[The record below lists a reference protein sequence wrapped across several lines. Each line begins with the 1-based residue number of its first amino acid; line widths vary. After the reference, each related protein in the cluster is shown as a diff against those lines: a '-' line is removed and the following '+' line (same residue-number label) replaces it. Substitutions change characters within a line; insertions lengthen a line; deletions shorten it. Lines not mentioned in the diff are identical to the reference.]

1 MSKGGQGA
9 RDLSAD
15 KARALALFP
24 VSRETQDRLDQFVE
38 TLLRWQDRLNLIANS
53 TIGEI
58 WTRHIA
64 DSLQLLPLAPQAR
77 TWVDLGSG
85 GGFPG
90 MVVACALAEEAGT
103 RVHLVESNGKKAAFL
118 REAVR
123 ATGTPVVVHA
133 IRAEKF
139 GESCAEPVDAV
150 TARALAP
157 LKTLCDQAFPFI
169 SRGAIGLF
177 PKGQDVDAEL
187 TEAAKYWR
195 LEAFKSAQQDQ
206 SRRFDRPDSRS
217 RGSIERQIRL
227 GADSGGL
234 RGHRSTNGKL
244 PMTESATSNQP
255 ADTPVVAFDKPAVK
269 PGSARPRVLGI
280 ANQKGGVG
288 KTTTAINLGT
298 ALAAIGEH
306 VLIVDLDPQGNASTG
321 LGIERKSRR
330 TSTYDVLTGAAPMRD
345 AVLQTAVPQLY
356 IAPSTLDLS
365 GLELEI
371 GQQRDRAFRLRNAL
385 RQLNTGV
392 RPYDFTYVLVDCPP
406 SLNLLTVNA
415 MAAADSILV
424 PLQCEFFALEGL
436 SQLLKTVEQVKTTL
450 NPTLSIHGI
459 VLTMYDSRNNLSN
472 QVVADVRQFMGNKV
486 YETIIPRNVRI
497 SEAPSYGKPVLVY
510 DLKCVGS
517 EAYLRLA
524 TEIIQREK
532 ALKAG

>member
-1 MSKGGQGA
+1 
-9 RDLSAD
+9 
-15 KARALALFP
+15 
-24 VSRETQDRLDQFVE
+24 
-38 TLLRWQDRLNLIANS
+38 
-53 TIGEI
+53 
-58 WTRHIA
+58 
-64 DSLQLLPLAPQAR
+64 
-77 TWVDLGSG
+77 
-85 GGFPG
+85 
-90 MVVACALAEEAGT
+90 
-103 RVHLVESNGKKAAFL
+103 
-118 REAVR
+118 
-123 ATGTPVVVHA
+123 
-133 IRAEKF
+133 
-139 GESCAEPVDAV
+139 
-150 TARALAP
+150 
-157 LKTLCDQAFPFI
+157 
-169 SRGAIGLF
+169 
-177 PKGQDVDAEL
+177 
-187 TEAAKYWR
+187 
-195 LEAFKSAQQDQ
+195 
-206 SRRFDRPDSRS
+206 
-217 RGSIERQIRL
+217 
-227 GADSGGL
+227 
-234 RGHRSTNGKL
+234 
-244 PMTESATSNQP
+244 MTESPSSNQP
-255 ADTPVVAFDKPAVK
+255 ADTPVVAFGKPAVK
-269 PGSARPRVLGI
+269 PDSARPRVLGI

-345 AVLQTAVPQLY
+345 AVLPTAVPQLY

-385 RQLNTGV
+385 RQLNTGA

-436 SQLLKTVEQVKTTL
+436 SQLLKTVEQVRTTL

>member
-1 MSKGGQGA
+1 
-9 RDLSAD
+9 
-15 KARALALFP
+15 
-24 VSRETQDRLDQFVE
+24 
-38 TLLRWQDRLNLIANS
+38 
-53 TIGEI
+53 
-58 WTRHIA
+58 
-64 DSLQLLPLAPQAR
+64 
-77 TWVDLGSG
+77 
-85 GGFPG
+85 
-90 MVVACALAEEAGT
+90 
-103 RVHLVESNGKKAAFL
+103 
-118 REAVR
+118 
-123 ATGTPVVVHA
+123 
-133 IRAEKF
+133 
-139 GESCAEPVDAV
+139 
-150 TARALAP
+150 
-157 LKTLCDQAFPFI
+157 
-169 SRGAIGLF
+169 
-177 PKGQDVDAEL
+177 
-187 TEAAKYWR
+187 
-195 LEAFKSAQQDQ
+195 
-206 SRRFDRPDSRS
+206 
-217 RGSIERQIRL
+217 
-227 GADSGGL
+227 
-234 RGHRSTNGKL
+234 
-244 PMTESATSNQP
+244 MTEIPLRITP
-255 ADTPVVAFDKPAVK
+255 ADPPVVAFRQAGVK
-269 PGSARPRVLGI
+269 PDAARPRVLGI

-345 AVLQTAVPQLY
+345 AVLPTAVPQLY

-385 RQLNTGV
+385 RQLNTGA
-392 RPYDFTYVLVDCPP
+392 RTYDFTYVLVDCPP

-472 QVVADVRQFMGNKV
+472 QVVADVRQFMGSKV